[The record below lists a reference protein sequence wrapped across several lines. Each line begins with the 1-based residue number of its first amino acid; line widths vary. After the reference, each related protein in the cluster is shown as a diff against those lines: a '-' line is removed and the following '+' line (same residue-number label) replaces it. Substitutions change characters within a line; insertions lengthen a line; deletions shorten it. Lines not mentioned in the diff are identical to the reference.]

1 MTNSDPFGELLGSSP
16 SFEEMKERARQ
27 FLARVKA
34 GGRLPPVLI
43 QGETGS
49 GKGLLARSLH
59 NARPQTPGRF
69 LAVNCGAIPET
80 LGESEFFG
88 FARGAHSEAR
98 HARVGLFQAAHR
110 GTIFLDEVGLLSEGH
125 QARLLKVI
133 EDREVTP
140 VGSTTPVPVDVWVI
154 SATNADLWA
163 DVQAQKFRRDLYE
176 RLAVITFKLP
186 PLRERP
192 GDIVSLAEGFLAR
205 ACSEYGLRTKQLAPD
220 ARRRLL
226 DHSWPGNVRELMN
239 VIERAALLVETDTL
253 PAACLELDSPAV
265 VAVAAPAARS
275 VGRADRR
282 ERILGA
288 LERQGRNITRAAADL
303 GVTRKTLR
311 DWMRQSGLYQSPGL
325 RAVPATGSGPAAESH
340 EKWDH
345 RRIALIRVEL
355 GDPTSSGATP
365 GEWSNQI
372 KVVIDKVDSFGGMVR
387 EISVDGLEASF
398 GLLPMEDPPDGP
410 PTPRSQSAASCCV
423 TASSRTTRPT
433 GSGSIRVK
441 CSSRMLATRLESTA
455 DRCARCS
462 L

>member
-1 MTNSDPFGELLGSSP
+1 MRTC
-16 SFEEMKERARQ
+16 
-27 FLARVKA
+27 
-34 GGRLPPVLI
+34 GR
-43 QGETGS
+43 
-49 GKGLLARSLH
+49 
-59 NARPQTPGRF
+59 
-69 LAVNCGAIPET
+69 
-80 LGESEFFG
+80 
-88 FARGAHSEAR
+88 
-98 HARVGLFQAAHR
+98 
-110 GTIFLDEVGLLSEGH
+110 
-125 QARLLKVI
+125 
-133 EDREVTP
+133 
-140 VGSTTPVPVDVWVI
+140 
-154 SATNADLWA
+154 
-163 DVQAQKFRRDLYE
+163 DVQAEKFRRDLYE

-253 PAACLELDSPAV
+253 PRPALELDSPAV

-282 ERILGA
+282 ERIPRKRF
-288 LERQGRNITRAAADL
+288 ERQGRNITRAAADL

-311 DWMRQSGLYQSPGL
+311 DWMRQSGLYRIPGL
-325 RAVPATGSGPAAESH
+325 AGGAAAGSGPAAESH

-355 GDPTSSGATP
+355 GDPASSGATHP
-365 GEWSNQI
+365 ENGAIRSRSSST
-372 KVVIDKVDSFGGMVR
+372 KSDSFGGMVR

-398 GLLPMEDPPDGP
+398 GLLPMEDPPDGL
-410 PTPRSQSAASCCV
+410 PTPRSQSAASCRV
-423 TASSRTTRPT
+423 TASSRTTRAT

-441 CSSRMLATRLESTA
+441 CSSRMLATHLESTA